1 MDHRVDESPAP
12 TTAPSPSGAPEH
24 RFSYQP
30 ALDGIRALSV
40 LAVIA
45 YHYGYHWAK
54 GGFLGVDAF
63 FVLSG
68 YLITTLLV
76 LEYRR
81 GRGIGL
87 IAFWGRRAR
96 RLLPALFLVLIFVA
110 LYTHHYVVPWE
121 RAGIRNDGIAS
132 LFYAANWRF
141 VIDQQSYF
149 TLFSAASP
157 LRHTWSLAIEEQFY
171 IVWPLIVL
179 GCLRLA
185 KGSTRLLAG
194 VCTAGALVS
203 ILLMATLYQVGD
215 PSRAYYGTD
224 THAHALLIGA
234 LLALVLLA
242 WTPSARWRRIV
253 KVVGPLALVAMFVAW
268 WQVSDVASLYYHGGS
283 AVFAIV
289 VALVISASMT
299 GGPTRAALAFGPLP
313 WIGRLSY
320 GLYLWHWPIIVWI
333 VPTRL
338 HVGTTTLNL
347 VRLGL
352 TFAIA
357 TASYYVVELP
367 IRQGWQRRT
376 RRRAIVWIAPI
387 GIAVTVVA
395 IMASTAG
402 ATPPPNY
409 LWASGDPL
417 FCGPPRPQDARAA
430 RAEQRRL
437 GPLHLPRRVEHQ
449 RILLIGDS
457 TACSLWIGLSQV
469 GPASG
474 VEVDQGSVFG
484 CGIASGEITTT
495 RNEQITPH
503 SERCPEMVDRTLRE
517 SLGRARP
524 DLVLWMSIWEKSDII
539 QDGKTLVSG
548 TPAGDRAMLSRMD
561 DALRRVTRGG
571 AKVALITVAPAAP
584 NDAQGTQQT
593 STAVEDA
600 SYLRLRSI
608 DLRFAKRHP
617 DQVTVIDLASQLC
630 PEGPPCPEFVH
641 GHRPR
646 PDGRHFDPA
655 AATRASR
662 WILRQLAKIEQ

>member
-1 MDHRVDESPAP
+1 MYPCAVDHPVDEPAAP
-12 TTAPSPSGAPEH
+12 ATAPPPPGAPEH
-24 RFSYQP
+24 RLAYQP

-45 YHYGYHWAK
+45 YHYGYRWAK

-185 KGSTRLLAG
+185 RGSTRLLAG

-203 ILLMATLYQVGD
+203 IFLMATLYQVGD

-224 THAHALLIGA
+224 THAHTLLIGA

-242 WTPSARWRRIV
+242 WTPSPRWRS
-253 KVVGPLALVAMFVAW
+253 VVMVLGPLALVAMFLAW
-268 WQVSDVASLYYHGGS
+268 WRVSDVASLYYHGGS

-299 GGPTRAALAFGPLP
+299 GGPARAALGFGPLP

-338 HVGTTTLNL
+338 HVGNTTLNV
-347 VRLGL
+347 VRLAL
-352 TFAIA
+352 TFAVAI
-357 TASYYVVELP
+357 ASYYVVELP
-367 IRQGWQRRT
+367 IRQGWRKRT
-376 RRRAIVWIAPI
+376 RRRAIVWLAPI
-387 GIAVTVVA
+387 GIAVTIVA

-417 FCGPPRPQDARAA
+417 FCGPPRPQDARASA
-430 RAEQRRL
+430 CRAA
-437 GPLHLPRRVEHQ
+437 PPR
-449 RILLIGDS
+449 
-457 TACSLWIGLSQV
+457 
-469 GPASG
+469 
-474 VEVDQGSVFG
+474 
-484 CGIASGEITTT
+484 
-495 RNEQITPH
+495 
-503 SERCPEMVDRTLRE
+503 
-517 SLGRARP
+517 
-524 DLVLWMSIWEKSDII
+524 
-539 QDGKTLVSG
+539 
-548 TPAGDRAMLSRMD
+548 
-561 DALRRVTRGG
+561 
-571 AKVALITVAPAAP
+571 PAAP
-584 NDAQGTQQT
+584 PEAGQAPADPAHRRLDRVQPLDRPQPGRPGERRRGRPGLGVRLWHRERRDHDHAQRADHPPFRALSRDGGPH
-593 STAVEDA
+593 AA
-600 SYLRLRSI
+600 SVARAGPTGSGALDEHLGEV
-608 DLRFAKRHP
+608 RHHP
-617 DQVTVIDLASQLC
+617 GRQDPRERHARR
-630 PEGPPCPEFVH
+630 
-641 GHRPR
+641 RPR
-646 PDGRHFDPA
+646 HAVPDG
-655 AATRASR
+655 
-662 WILRQLAKIEQ
+662 